1 MRTVIGSPVEGE
13 DFFDRERE
21 RRLMWRRLDSD
32 SLLLLAPR
40 RIGKT
45 SLMRKLCAE
54 AAGHD
59 FHAFSLSFA
68 ACPDELACVRE
79 LSRALAEAAPTL
91 VDAVQTRLKALLPS
105 VKSLKFGPLGI
116 ELMQG
121 ESPDWRTLGEALA
134 RAIGELDGR
143 WLISVD
149 EVPVFLLGLLK
160 RDDGLARVR
169 GFLYWW
175 RDLRQQH
182 HGSIRWILAGSIGL
196 DTVAARHG
204 IGDTVNDLIPTPLGA
219 FDLDTADRFLC
230 ALADTAGIKLGK
242 PTRKAMIDALGW
254 PVPYY
259 LQILFGQLQER
270 IDDGARPDPALIDG
284 ILDDL
289 LSPTHKGYF
298 DYWRQRLNDELGS
311 PEAAQ
316 AVHLLNHC
324 ARDPDGVRRDTLSQ
338 ALGEQIQGPDQR
350 EERLR
355 YLLDVL
361 ESDGYLVET
370 DGRWRFRLGL
380 LRRYWLKRVA
390 PPTTRPARQ
399 QVPT

>member
-13 DFFDRERE
+13 DFFDRKSESRQ
-21 RRLMWRRLDSD
+21 MWRRLESD

-45 SLMRKLCAE
+45 SLMRELCAE
-54 AAGHD
+54 AGQHQ
-59 FHAFSLSFA
+59 FNAFALSFA
-68 ACPDELACVRE
+68 ACADELACVRE
-79 LSRALAEAAPTL
+79 LSKALADAAPKQI
-91 VDAVQTRLKALLPS
+91 VNMQKALKSLLPNL
-105 VKSLKFGPLGI
+105 KSLKFGPLGI
-116 ELMQG
+116 ELSAAEQ
-121 ESPDWRTLGEALA
+121 PDWRTLGEALT
-134 RAIGELDGR
+134 RSIGELEGR
-143 WLISVD
+143 WLIAVD

-182 HGSIRWILAGSIGL
+182 HQNIRWILAGSIGL

-219 FDLDTADRFLC
+219 FDKATADRFLS
-230 ALADTAGIKLGK
+230 ALAAGADIQLS
-242 PTRKAMIDALGW
+242 PATRKAMISAIGW

-259 LQILFGQLQER
+259 LQILFAELQER
-270 IDDGARPDPALIDG
+270 VDDGAKPGPKLVEQ
-284 ILDDL
+284 LVEDL
-289 LSPTHKGYF
+289 LGPTHKAYF
-298 DYWRQRLNDELGS
+298 DYWRQRLTDELGS
-311 PEAAQ
+311 PEDSQ
-316 AVHLLNHC
+316 AIRLLDHC
-324 ARDPDGVRRDTLSQ
+324 ARDPAGASRDTLSQ
-338 ALGEQIQGPDQR
+338 ALAKAIQAPEAR
-350 EERLR
+350 ETRLR

-361 ESDGYLVET
+361 ESDGYLVEI

-390 PPTTRPARQ
+390 HDPS
-399 QVPT
+399 